1 MNWFEA
7 LIFGLVQ
14 GLTEFL
20 PVSSDGH
27 LEIVKYLFGGIE
39 ESFLFSIV
47 VHGATVLSILT
58 VFWREILRLSR
69 GVLQFTINEETQFA
83 LKLVV
88 SMIPVAIVGFTL
100 MKYVEG
106 LYVADMTITGS
117 FLLLSALFLAVSH
130 FVRKGTKEITYAGAF
145 LMGIAQAL
153 AVLPGL
159 SRSGSTIST
168 GLMLGYRKEDLTKF
182 SFLMVII
189 PILGANFVKIIA
201 TKPGAVEVVIF
212 PLLIAFITAYVTGY
226 FACKWMIKIVNK
238 GKLIWFAVYCALLGL
253 SLLFFAG

>member
-1 MNWFEA
+1 MNWYEA

-39 ESFLFSIV
+39 ESFLFSV
-47 VHGATVLSILT
+47 AVHGATVLSILV
-58 VFWREILRLSR
+58 VFWKDIMKILS
-69 GVLQFTINEETQFA
+69 GVFKFTMNEETVYA

-100 MKYVEG
+100 MDQVES
-106 LYVADMTITGS
+106 LFVADMDITGS
-117 FLLLSALFLAVSH
+117 FLLVTALFLLIGH
-130 FVRKGTKEITYAGAF
+130 FVPKREKPITYGGAF
-145 LMGIAQAL
+145 LMGIAQAI

-168 GLMLGYRKEDLTKF
+168 GLMLGNSKNELARF
-182 SFLMVII
+182 SFLMVIV
-189 PILGANFVKIIA
+189 PIIGANLM
-201 TKPGAVEVVIF
+201 EVVTAEPQAMSGVLF
-212 PLLIAFITAYVTGY
+212 PLIVAFVAAFVSGY
-226 FACKWMIKIVNK
+226 AACRWMINIVRK
-238 GKLIWFAVYCALLGL
+238 GKLGWFALYCIIVGL
-253 SLLFFAG
+253 TLIIFA

>member
-1 MNWFEA
+1 MNWYEA

-39 ESFLFSIV
+39 ESFLFSV
-47 VHGATVLSILT
+47 AVHGATVLSIIV
-58 VFWREILRLSR
+58 VFWNDIMKLLR
-69 GVLQFTINEETQFA
+69 GVFKFTLNEETLFA
-83 LKLVV
+83 LKIIV

-100 MKYVEG
+100 RDEVES
-106 LYVADMTITGS
+106 LFVADMDITGS
-117 FLLLSALFLAVSH
+117 FLLVTALFLTLGH
-130 FVRKGTKEITYAGAF
+130 FVRKRDKPITYGGAF
-145 LMGIAQAL
+145 IMGIAQAL

-168 GLMLGYRKEDLTKF
+168 GLMLGNSKNELARF

-189 PILGANFVKIIA
+189 PIIGANFV
-201 TKPGAVEVVIF
+201 EVVTTETAEVNLVVL
-212 PLLIAFITAYVTGY
+212 PLIIAFIAAFVSGYV
-226 FACKWMIKIVNK
+226 ACRWMINIVRK
-238 GKLIWFAVYCALLGL
+238 GKLGWFALYCLILGL
-253 SLLFFAG
+253 SLIIFA

>member
-1 MNWFEA
+1 MNWYEA

-39 ESFLFSIV
+39 ESFLFSV
-47 VHGATVLSILT
+47 AVHGATVLSIIV
-58 VFWREILRLSR
+58 VFWKEIMKLLG
-69 GVLQFTINEETQFA
+69 GVFKFAMNEETVYA
-83 LKLVV
+83 LKIVV

-100 MKYVEG
+100 KNKVEA
-106 LYVADMTITGS
+106 LFVADMDITGS
-117 FLLLSALFLAVSH
+117 FLLVTALFLAVGH
-130 FVRKGTKEITYAGAF
+130 FVRKRDKPISYGGAF

-168 GLMLGYRKEDLTKF
+168 GLMLGNSKNELARF
-182 SFLMVII
+182 SFLMVIV
-189 PILGANFVKIIA
+189 PIIGANFFEVISTETA
-201 TKPGAVEVVIF
+201 AVNVVLF
-212 PLLIAFITAYVTGY
+212 PLVIAFVAAFVSGYV
-226 FACKWMIKIVNK
+226 ACRWMINIVRK
-238 GKLIWFAVYCALLGL
+238 GKLGWFALYCLVVGL
-253 SLLFFAG
+253 SLIIFA